1 MRQLA
6 EKSNRDSSMVKTL
19 TIITLIYLP
28 ATVVSVSTGSLRT
41 LRIKVT

>member
-6 EKSNRDSSMVKTL
+6 EKSNRDSSVVKTL

-41 LRIKVT
+41 PRTKVT

>member
-6 EKSNRDSSMVKTL
+6 KKSNRDSSVVKTL

-28 ATVVSVSTGSLRT
+28 ATVVSVNTGSLRT
-41 LRIKVT
+41 LKIKAT

>member
-6 EKSNRDSSMVKTL
+6 EKSNRDSSVVKTL

-28 ATVVSVSTGSLRT
+28 ATVVSVSTRSLRT
-41 LRIKVT
+41 LRTKVT

>member
-6 EKSNRDSSMVKTL
+6 EKSNRDSSVVKTL

-41 LRIKVT
+41 LRTKVT